1 MLSMSGLGS
10 LTKVPQK
17 GGAGHPC
24 RGLQAVS
31 LCCLHLHTFGAG
43 SFKQSNCNAR
53 AHFVGAI
60 TVHDRPHPPL
70 QLPPSRQQQTQTAD
84 SYFLFFFPPSPTTF
98 TPRRA
103 PFPTTSFLTTTVRH
117 PPPPHGSSAMDHC
130 AAVLLLFPESF
141 SNDLPDPEYHKA
153 ARQHVQKVENL
164 SKDGLLVK
172 FAPQLLPVSPPP
184 RPSLWLPARC

>member
-24 RGLQAVS
+24 RRLQAVS

-117 PPPPHGSSAMDHC
+117 PPLPTDPAPWTTAGQCSYFSQSPFPMISPTRNTTKPRDSMSRRSRISARMVSWSSSHH
-130 AAVLLLFPESF
+130 SF
-141 SNDLPDPEYHKA
+141 SL
-153 ARQHVQKVENL
+153 
-164 SKDGLLVK
+164 
-172 FAPQLLPVSPPP
+172 
-184 RPSLWLPARC
+184 